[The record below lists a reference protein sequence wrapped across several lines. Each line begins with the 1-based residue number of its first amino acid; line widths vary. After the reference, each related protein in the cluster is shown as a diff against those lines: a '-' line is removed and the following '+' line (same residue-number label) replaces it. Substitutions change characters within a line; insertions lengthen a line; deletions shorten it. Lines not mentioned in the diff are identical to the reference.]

1 MTVKGRSL
9 PGSPLICTAD
19 KSKSVGTQARAGLAR
34 EGLENELLKS
44 RHPSQAEEP
53 NPPPRR
59 HKRAPRCFTHRGLPV
74 SRRRWTQSISR
85 ADAYDRFRFF
95 PKKQTDYANSGKSI
109 FRHAKD
115 AIELKFS
122 PLGRQRRVG
131 VGRRGEE

>member
-1 MTVKGRSL
+1 VTVKGRSL

-59 HKRAPRCFTHRGLPV
+59 HKKGPAMLYAPGPTCFATSLDPV
-74 SRRRWTQSISR
+74 NQ
-85 ADAYDRFRFF
+85 
-95 PKKQTDYANSGKSI
+95 
-109 FRHAKD
+109 
-115 AIELKFS
+115 
-122 PLGRQRRVG
+122 
-131 VGRRGEE
+131 